1 VSEVTSLGAL
11 RAQSRVTSLLLGS
24 HKRLATRDSRLANQR
39 QLEVVSNNLANANST
54 GFKRAIAHTT
64 DTGYQAGLT
73 APVGPG
79 GLDVH
84 LVGIGEGTQ
93 LADITHEFMPGA
105 LQATGNS
112 LDAALQGDGFFQ
124 VTMPDGSTGYTRD
137 GSFNV
142 DAEGR
147 RITAGGLPVQ
157 SDTGNDLVLPQGAT
171 SARLDDTSQLF
182 ATDASGNDQLVGALG
197 LSQFANNS
205 GLQAN
210 GQNLWSAT
218 AASGPA
224 NPVAQGAGGAPI
236 LVAGALEA
244 SNVDMADEFTRLI
257 QAQRGYQLN
266 AKVVQSW
273 DEIQQM
279 ANNLRS
285 A

>member
-1 VSEVTSLGAL
+1 MEVSQRIAVTGM
-11 RAQSRVTSLLLGS
+11 
-24 HKRLATRDSRLANQR
+24 LASQR
-39 QLEVVSNNLANANST
+39 QLEVVSNNLANASST
-54 GFKRAIAHTT
+54 GFKRAVAHTT
-64 DTGYQAGLT
+64 DAGYQAGLN

-79 GLDVH
+79 GMDVH
-84 LVGIGEGTQ
+84 LVGIGQGTQ
-93 LADITHEFMPGA
+93 LADITHEFQPGS
-105 LQATGNS
+105 LQATGNP
-112 LDAALQGDGFFQ
+112 LDAALQGDGFFA

-137 GSFNV
+137 GSFSV
-142 DAEGR
+142 DGDGR
-147 RITAGGLPVQ
+147 LLTSGGLPVQ
-157 SDTGNDLVLPQGAT
+157 DDTGQDLVVPAGAT
-171 SARLDDTSQLF
+171 AAHLDDTGVLV
-182 ATDASGNDQLVGALG
+182 ATDANGNDQVVGNIG
-197 LSQFANNS
+197 LAQFANNS

-210 GQNLWSAT
+210 GQNLWTAT

-224 NPVAQGAGGAPI
+224 NPVAQGAANAPN
-236 LVAGALEA
+236 LVAGALEG

>member
-1 VSEVTSLGAL
+1 MEVSQRIAVTGM
-11 RAQSRVTSLLLGS
+11 
-24 HKRLATRDSRLANQR
+24 LASQR
-39 QLEVVSNNLANANST
+39 QLDIVSNNLANANST
-54 GFKRAIAHTT
+54 GFKRAVAHTT

-84 LVGIGEGTQ
+84 LVGIGQGTQ
-93 LADITHEFMPGA
+93 LADITHEFLPGT
-105 LQATGNS
+105 LQATGNP
-112 LDAALQGDGFFQ
+112 LDVALQGDGFFQ
-124 VTMPDGSTGYTRD
+124 VSMPDGTVGYTRD

-142 DAEGR
+142 DASGR
-147 RITAGGLPVQ
+147 LVTGGGLAVQ
-157 SDTGNDLVLPQGAT
+157 SDTGTDLVVPAGAIA
-171 SARLDDTSQLF
+171 ARVDDTGQF
-182 ATDASGNDQLVGALG
+182 MATDATGSDQLVGQLG
-197 LSQFANNS
+197 LAQFPNS
-205 GLQAN
+205 AGLQAN

-218 AASGPA
+218 AASGAA
-224 NPVAQGAGGAPI
+224 NPIAQGAANAPMV
-236 LVAGALEA
+236 VAGALEG

-279 ANNLRS
+279 ANNLKG

>member
-1 VSEVTSLGAL
+1 MEVSQRIAVTGM
-11 RAQSRVTSLLLGS
+11 
-24 HKRLATRDSRLANQR
+24 LANQR
-39 QLEVVSNNLANANST
+39 ALEVVSNNLANANST

-64 DTGYQAGLT
+64 DSGYQAGLT

-84 LVGIGEGTQ
+84 LIGIGEGAQ
-93 LADITHEFMPGA
+93 LSDITHEFMPGSI
-105 LQATGNS
+105 QATGNS

-124 VTMPDGSTGYTRD
+124 VSMPDGSTAYTRD

-142 DAEGR
+142 DTDGR
-147 RITAGGLPVQ
+147 LVTGGGLPVQ
-157 SDTGNDLVLPQGAT
+157 SDAGTDLIVPQGAT
-171 SARLDDTSQLF
+171 SARLDDTGQLI
-182 ATDASGNDQLVGALG
+182 ATDSSGNDQVVGALG
-197 LSQFANNS
+197 LSQFANNA

-210 GQNLWSAT
+210 GQNLWAAT
-218 AASGPA
+218 AASGAP
-224 NPVAQGAGGAPI
+224 NPTAQGAGNAP
-236 LVAGALEA
+236 VVVSGALEN